1 MEGVSKAIEDDIN
14 GTNDYRPSDMIPSIP
29 IPPSSTACNWFG
41 PIWHFIRVPHQE
53 NMNVTRVTRS
63 SNARSPS
70 DS

>member
-1 MEGVSKAIEDDIN
+1 MERQSGPSIVGLSWEGVES
-14 GTNDYRPSDMIPSIP
+14 GWGSLGQ
-29 IPPSSTACNWFG
+29 TAFSLG
-41 PIWHFIRVPHQE
+41 LKHQE